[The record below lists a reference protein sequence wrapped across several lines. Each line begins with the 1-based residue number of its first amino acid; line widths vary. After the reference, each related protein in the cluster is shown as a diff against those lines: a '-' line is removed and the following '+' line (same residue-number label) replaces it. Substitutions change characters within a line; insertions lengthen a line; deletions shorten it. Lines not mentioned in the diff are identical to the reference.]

1 MNTPVIKIND
11 KEFPLATNLRVA
23 YRVQGQHNHK
33 PYTAV
38 FQSIGDMT
46 IEEQIDIIYA
56 AFTVANPEMALTMT
70 QKNFLNYCLDNFNL
84 KEVMTMLTGVIK
96 GITGK
101 DEESEDNESGDGIDS
116 TNDEGNL

>member
-1 MNTPVIKIND
+1 MNAPVIKIND

-23 YRVQGQHNHK
+23 YKVQGQHNHK

-46 IEEQIDIIYA
+46 IEDQIDILYA
-56 AFTVANPEMALTMT
+56 AFTVANPDMALTMT
-70 QKNFLNYCLDNFNL
+70 QKNFLNYCLDNF
-84 KEVMTMLTGVIK
+84 KEVMKMLTGVIK

-101 DEESEDNESGDGIDS
+101 DEESEDNESSDDA
-116 TNDEGNL
+116 NDEGNL

>member
-1 MNTPVIKIND
+1 MNAPVIKIND

-23 YRVQGQHNHK
+23 YKVQGQHNHK

-38 FQSIGDMT
+38 FQSIGDMA

-56 AFTVANPEMALTMT
+56 AFTVANPDMALTMT

-84 KEVMTMLTGVIK
+84 REVMGMLTGVIK

-101 DEESEDNESGDGIDS
+101 DEESEDGEDNESSDDA
-116 TNDEGNL
+116 NDEGNL

>member
-1 MNTPVIKIND
+1 MNAPVIKIND

-23 YRVQGQHNHK
+23 YKVQSQHNHK

-38 FQSIGDMT
+38 FQSIGDMA
-46 IEEQIDIIYA
+46 IEEQIDILYA
-56 AFTVANPEMALTMT
+56 AFTVANPDMALTMT

-84 KEVMTMLTGVIK
+84 KEVMKMLTGVIK

-101 DEESEDNESGDGIDS
+101 DEESEDSEDNESSDDVS
-116 TNDEGNL
+116 DEGNL